1 MFLMFCKSCG
11 CTLDENAK
19 FCVKC
24 GTAVDVAAL
33 AETKKVFCKACGS
46 ELEDGM
52 TFCCNC
58 GAPVQ
63 DASKEKIIGK
73 KYVFKNN
80 GFSRYVLDYFLGSEA
95 VFTFQET
102 ELSIV
107 ENRTETALSKEG
119 ALFYR
124 DITSFQFV
132 NKLNIGQFLLG
143 IVFASVGALM
153 LWAGVESTSGG
164 GSSMILGFLFL
175 VLGLVG
181 GIKNMF
187 ESVLVLNRR
196 EQKPVKIRLKK
207 IRKKKIPERDAFCAD
222 LQQMICS

>member
-24 GTAVDVAAL
+24 GTAVDAAAL

-124 DITSFQFV
+124 DITGFQFV
-132 NKLNIGQFLLG
+132 NKLNIGQFLMG
-143 IVFASVGALM
+143 IVFAALGVLM
-153 LWAGVESTSGG
+153 LFGG
-164 GSSMILGFLFL
+164 DGRSLIFGFLFL

>member
-24 GTAVDVAAL
+24 GTAVDAAAL

-124 DITSFQFV
+124 DITGFQFI
-132 NKLNIGQFLLG
+132 NKLNIGQFLMG
-143 IVFASVGALM
+143 IVFAALGVLM
-153 LWAGVESTSGG
+153 LFGG
-164 GSSMILGFLFL
+164 DGRSLIFGFLFL

>member
-1 MFLMFCKSCG
+1 MFCKSCG

-24 GTAVDVAAL
+24 GTAVDAAAL

-124 DITSFQFV
+124 DITGFQFI
-132 NKLNIGQFLLG
+132 NKLNIGQFLMG
-143 IVFASVGALM
+143 IVFAALGVLM
-153 LWAGVESTSGG
+153 LFGG
-164 GSSMILGFLFL
+164 DGRSLIFGFLFL

>member
-1 MFLMFCKSCG
+1 MFCKSCG

-24 GTAVDVAAL
+24 GTAVDAAAL

-143 IVFASVGALM
+143 IVFAALGVLM
-153 LWAGVESTSGG
+153 LFGG
-164 GSSMILGFLFL
+164 DGRSLIFGLLFL

>member
-24 GTAVDVAAL
+24 GTAVDAAAL
-33 AETKKVFCKACGS
+33 AEAKKVFCKACGS

-124 DITSFQFV
+124 DITGFQFI
-132 NKLNIGQFLLG
+132 NKLNIGQFLMG
-143 IVFASVGALM
+143 IVFAALGVLM
-153 LWAGVESTSGG
+153 LFGG
-164 GSSMILGFLFL
+164 DGRSLIFGLLFL